1 MGNRQK
7 RALYDRPGDIRNQ
20 YVWPTRHSTKVALT
34 RGGDRHGGIVK
45 RDWNDVLT
53 SRRDNNR
60 IRRAADR
67 AAIRIGLADH
77 ADARHPYDEQSAFY
91 MQRVGRIARVSRDL
105 DFSDLE
111 LPDGRTRIT
120 NRRDL
125 ASVILDPG
133 TGIVYYG

>member
-7 RALYDRPGDIRNQ
+7 SALYDRPGDIRNC
-20 YVWPTRHSTKVALT
+20 YVWPTRHSTKIALT
-34 RGGDRHGGIVK
+34 RGGDRHGSIVK

-67 AAIRIGLADH
+67 ASIRAGLAD
-77 ADARHPYDEQSAFY
+77 Y
-91 MQRVGRIARVSRDL
+91 VSRDL
-105 DFSDLE
+105 DFSDVE
-111 LPDGRTRIT
+111 LQDGRTRIT

-125 ASVILDPG
+125 ASVILDRG